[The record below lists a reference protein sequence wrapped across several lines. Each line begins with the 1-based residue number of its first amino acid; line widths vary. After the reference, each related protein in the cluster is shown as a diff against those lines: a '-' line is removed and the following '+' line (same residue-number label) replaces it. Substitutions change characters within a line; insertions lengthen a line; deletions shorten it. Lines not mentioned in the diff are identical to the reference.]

1 MIADV
6 KGPVN
11 KILGV
16 RHSSYAKFMKLYKVH
31 ELGLPDR
38 RSNFDTF
45 RSEMVRLVLLSERGR
60 THGSIWGVPPF
71 LEGVLK
77 ARIVVTVTGVATAT
91 NTIAMPGPSS
101 PSPQQPPS
109 PQPQAPQQP
118 PPPP

>member
-45 RSEMVRLVLLSERGR
+45 RSEVLRLVLLSDRGR
-60 THGSIWGVPPF
+60 THGSIW
-71 LEGVLK
+71 
-77 ARIVVTVTGVATAT
+77 
-91 NTIAMPGPSS
+91 
-101 PSPQQPPS
+101 
-109 PQPQAPQQP
+109 
-118 PPPP
+118 